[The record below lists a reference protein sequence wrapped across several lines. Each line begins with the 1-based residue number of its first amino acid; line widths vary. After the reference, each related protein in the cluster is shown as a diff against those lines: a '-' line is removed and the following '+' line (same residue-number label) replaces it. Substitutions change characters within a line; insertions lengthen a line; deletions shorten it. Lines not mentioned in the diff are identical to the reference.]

1 MGLGPLTPRRTSHPT
16 KCTLQVLQL
25 DTMPLRYFES
35 VDTLRRWGLTFDDND
50 KLHRCRIALRLAALK
65 IPEGC
70 RYGLALLVD
79 ASNTMEIDDLSAFAI
94 NAYNQ
99 DDPTKV
105 VAAFIT
111 DFPELVD
118 TENRVVHRQHVGQLL
133 VSEKAAWG
141 RHLHLGHQN
150 MPKLLISGRF
160 ESPRLIYSTA
170 AELMHHMNSGTD
182 KSSDWFLK
190 DLVPCNGW
198 F

>member
-1 MGLGPLTPRRTSHPT
+1 
-16 KCTLQVLQL
+16 
-25 DTMPLRYFES
+25 MPLRYFES

-79 ASNTMEIDDLSAFAI
+79 ASNTMEIDDRTSPPPVFLFRFTGGCDVVSAFAI